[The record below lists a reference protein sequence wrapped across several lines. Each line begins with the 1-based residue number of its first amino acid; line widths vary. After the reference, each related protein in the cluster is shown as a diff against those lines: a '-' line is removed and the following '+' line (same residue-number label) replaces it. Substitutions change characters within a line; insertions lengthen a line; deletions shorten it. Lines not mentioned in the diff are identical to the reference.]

1 MEDKRAGFGS
11 GKKAAGNIDIQSLD
25 QQLARHLD
33 RLCSMEKKK
42 KEKTKELLDGQ
53 ESQVIRDNNTRVV
66 AAIKPAKEEEE
77 WQIVPDK
84 LVVKQV
90 FAHGTF
96 GSVHRGLYDGQ
107 QVAGIYMS

>member
-1 MEDKRAGFGS
+1 M
-11 GKKAAGNIDIQSLD
+11 
-25 QQLARHLD
+25 ARHLD

-42 KEKTKELLDGQ
+42 EKTKELLDDGQ
-53 ESQVIRDNNTRVV
+53 ASQVIRDNNTRVV
-66 AAIKPAKEEEE
+66 AAIKPAKEEE

-84 LVVKQV
+84 LFVKQV
-90 FAHGTF
+90 FARGTF